1 MQVDKEVR
9 ERNGFIVSKILHVHV
24 LYLQMHTDH
33 LYNQIKVSNCSQEQ
47 KSKCRLP
54 VPFDTSQDMEV
65 NRSRLL
71 ATARPYLQVLALLG
85 VTPPPVFFSRTLHR
99 RRRGLFIAIYGC
111 FLLSISLVVIY
122 ECYANIVALQEKVHQ
137 FHAEDFSR
145 VMGWTQKFLVV
156 AMATC
161 NHLNILLNFRRLGR
175 IYEGIANL
183 ELDVDNAAKDFRAR
197 RYWWSFRFRLALYI
211 GGWMVLIMS
220 LVPRLTVRRL
230 AFFLH
235 WANKLVTEIILIM
248 LQLKC
253 TEYCVFVL
261 LIYELALRVR
271 HNLQQIHEELQN
283 CSCGSRMQELCVAL
297 KSNQLLV
304 GRIWELVGE
313 IGHYFALSISLL
325 FFFNCLTIMHV
336 VNWALIKSIN
346 PNDCCQYCK
355 Y

>member
-1 MQVDKEVR
+1 
-9 ERNGFIVSKILHVHV
+9 
-24 LYLQMHTDH
+24 MHTDH
-33 LYNQIKVSNCSQEQ
+33 LYNQIKVSNCIQEQ
-47 KSKCRLP
+47 KRKCRLP

-85 VTPPPVFFSRTLHR
+85 VTPPPVFFTRTLHR

-111 FLLSISLVVIY
+111 FLVSISLVVIY
-122 ECYANIVALQEKVHQ
+122 ECYANIVALQEEVHQ

-183 ELDVDNAAKDFRAR
+183 ELDADNAAKDFRAR
-197 RYWWSFRFRLALYI
+197 RYWWSFRFRMALYI

-235 WANKLVTEIILIM
+235 WANATQM
-248 LQLKC
+248 H
-253 TEYCVFVL
+253 
-261 LIYELALRVR
+261 RV
-271 HNLQQIHEELQN
+271 
-283 CSCGSRMQELCVAL
+283 LCVRSPDL
-297 KSNQLLV
+297 
-304 GRIWELVGE
+304 
-313 IGHYFALSISLL
+313 
-325 FFFNCLTIMHV
+325 
-336 VNWALIKSIN
+336 
-346 PNDCCQYCK
+346 
-355 Y
+355 